1 MVSES
6 FTLFKA
12 TNLTKTGPGGG
23 TPDENIAVHRVPLE
37 NISDYIDAR
46 RGEGMALDVKLLLI
60 LACSFLRRSEE
71 HTSEL
76 QSLMRISYAVLC
88 LNKKRITKRYM
99 RKVSDIRTTKQ

>member
-23 TPDENIAVHRVPLE
+23 TPDENIVVHRVPLE

-60 LACSFLRRSEE
+60 LARSFLR
-71 HTSEL
+71 
-76 QSLMRISYAVLC
+76 SYGW
-88 LNKKRITKRYM
+88 RITIAGTQACSLFLLLVRSAERRVGEGCV
-99 RKVSDIRTTKQ
+99 RKVIFRW